1 MNANGGHRHA
11 GDRDRTGN
19 SEDEF
24 MIAYVKGTLEI
35 IETDAAVVD
44 VHGVGYRVFTPI
56 SEKLIRI
63 GIGGDIQLYTYMSV
77 REDAQ
82 VLYGFLETEALE
94 LFKQLISVNGVG
106 PKLGLQI
113 LSAVSAQDLILAI
126 VRDDKKAL
134 TKVPGI
140 GAKTA
145 ARIVLDLKDKVQASA
160 GASEADSGFS
170 PAVAPAAGGPAQEAV
185 MALTSLGYTQT
196 EAERAVSKVAQD
208 GMSVEEILRQ
218 SLKQLY

>member
-1 MNANGGHRHA
+1 
-11 GDRDRTGN
+11 
-19 SEDEF
+19 

-56 SEKLIRI
+56 NEKLIRI
-63 GIGGDIQLYTYMSV
+63 GIGGPIQLYTYMSV

-82 VLYGFLETEALE
+82 VLYGFLETESLE
-94 LFKQLISVNGVG
+94 LFKQLISVTGVG

-113 LSAVSAQDLILAI
+113 LSAVSAQDLVLAI
-126 VRDDKKAL
+126 ARDDKKAL

-145 ARIVLDLKDKVQASA
+145 ARIVLDLKDKVHAAPGGSDDGSA
-160 GASEADSGFS
+160 FVPSVVS
-170 PAVAPAAGGPAQEAV
+170 AANGPAQEAV
-185 MALTSLGYTQT
+185 MALTSLGYTQS
-196 EAERAVSKVAQD
+196 EAERAVSKVAQE
-208 GMSVEEILRQ
+208 GMSVEDILRQ

>member
-1 MNANGGHRHA
+1 
-11 GDRDRTGN
+11 
-19 SEDEF
+19 

-56 SEKLIRI
+56 NEKLIRI
-63 GIGGDIQLYTYMSV
+63 GIGGSIQLYTYMSV

-82 VLYGFLETEALE
+82 VLYGFLETESLD
-94 LFKQLISVNGVG
+94 LFKQLISVTGVG

-113 LSAVSAQDLILAI
+113 LSAVSAQDLVLAI
-126 VRDDKKAL
+126 ARDDKKAL

-145 ARIVLDLKDKVQASA
+145 ARIVLDLKDKVHAAPGGSDDGSA
-160 GASEADSGFS
+160 FT
-170 PAVAPAAGGPAQEAV
+170 PAAVSAANGPAQEAV
-185 MALTSLGYTQT
+185 MALTSLGYTQS
-196 EAERAVSKVAQD
+196 EAERAVSKVARE
-208 GMSVEEILRQ
+208 GMSVEDILRQ

>member
-1 MNANGGHRHA
+1 
-11 GDRDRTGN
+11 
-19 SEDEF
+19 

-56 SEKLIRI
+56 NEKLIRI

-82 VLYGFLETEALE
+82 VLYGFLETETLE
-94 LFKQLISVNGVG
+94 LFKLLISVTGVG

-113 LSAVSAQDLILAI
+113 LSAVSAKDLTLAI
-126 VRDDKKAL
+126 IRDDKKAL

-145 ARIVLDLKDKVQASA
+145 ARIVLDLKDKVHAA
-160 GASEADSGFS
+160 PGGDVEADL
-170 PAVAPAAGGPAQEAV
+170 PIAAPAMQNGPAQEAM
-185 MALTSLGYTQT
+185 MALTALGYSQS
-196 EAERAVSKVAQD
+196 EAERAVSKVAAE

-218 SLKQLY
+218 SLKQFY

>member
-1 MNANGGHRHA
+1 
-11 GDRDRTGN
+11 
-19 SEDEF
+19 

-56 SEKLIRI
+56 NEKLIRI
-63 GIGGDIQLYTYMSV
+63 GIGGPIQLYTYMSV

-82 VLYGFLETEALE
+82 VLYGFLETESLE
-94 LFKQLISVNGVG
+94 LFKQLISVTGVG

-113 LSAVSAQDLILAI
+113 LSAVSAQDLVLAI
-126 VRDDKKAL
+126 ARDDKKAL

-145 ARIVLDLKDKVQASA
+145 ARIVLDLKDKVHAAPGGSDD
-160 GASEADSGFS
+160 GSSF
-170 PAVAPAAGGPAQEAV
+170 VPAAVSAANGPAQEAV
-185 MALTSLGYTQT
+185 MALTSLGYTQS
-196 EAERAVSKVAQD
+196 EAERAVSKVAKE
-208 GMSVEEILRQ
+208 GMSVEDILRQ